1 MDILEY
7 LLSYWTNGFTT
18 LIFVTLL
25 LGSIPCLALWLDG
38 KLEKLALQEILAEL
52 RNEVCVIQKS
62 YKFRNVCIV
71 IPIRIRT
78 YIYNIYMPCASAEL
92 TWSYSIHVVYKATV

>member
-25 LGSIPCLALWLDG
+25 LGSIPYLALWLDG

-78 YIYNIYMPCASAEL
+78 YICIYTC
-92 TWSYSIHVVYKATV
+92 I